1 MYFKEKM
8 LENISVLTKYLQTQP
23 INRMLFDKEGP
34 FNIYSITDDILD
46 VPRDDSTLLD
56 FLIIDS
62 LGNQNV
68 AIVNIDKRVLE

>member
-56 FLIIDS
+56 F
-62 LGNQNV
+62 
-68 AIVNIDKRVLE
+68 